1 MKTGKSNGKDGTGGD
16 GSGGGGGAQ
25 KKKSKGEG
33 GNVAVNAGC
42 SIRVICSALDSAPC
56 VVLSTDNQR

>member
-16 GSGGGGGAQ
+16 GSGGAQ